1 MLNKKKLG
9 VLISV
14 LVAANL
20 SANEPKQ
27 IDYEFEMIQKTIP
40 KTKIVKYKKSILD
53 GFYNVYFENG
63 NMVYVNPFKNLIL
76 FGEILT
82 STGNSISATE
92 REQWKKELA
101 DGGNIV
107 DPQERVISELKKTTD
122 ENKKWNMDLVSN
134 GIVDGKGGN
143 KNYKV
148 VIVESPTCPHCNSLN
163 KYLET
168 FENTTYRYLSNV
180 PLTKKLYKDKYGI
193 AEPDKKLQEQ
203 GDLIASKIK
212 GIGVPFGIVID
223 ENNNIVE
230 TIIGFSDQN
239 KTSLETWDK
248 YLK

>member
-1 MLNKKKLG
+1 MLNRKILG
-9 VLISV
+9 GLISV

-107 DPQERVISELKKTTD
+107 DPQERVISELKKIKNWTL
-122 ENKKWNMDLVSN
+122 EEKKQLK
-134 GIVDGKGGN
+134 I
-143 KNYKV
+143 
-148 VIVESPTCPHCNSLN
+148 
-163 KYLET
+163 
-168 FENTTYRYLSNV
+168 
-180 PLTKKLYKDKYGI
+180 I
-193 AEPDKKLQEQ
+193 AEKNKQISYIMKD
-203 GDLIASKIK
+203 GDVAS
-212 GIGVPFGIVID
+212 FY
-223 ENNNIVE
+223 
-230 TIIGFSDQN
+230 S
-239 KTSLETWDK
+239 SLE
-248 YLK
+248 

>member
-1 MLNKKKLG
+1 MLNRKILG
-9 VLISV
+9 GLISV

-101 DGGNIV
+101 DGGTIV
-107 DPQERVISELKKTTD
+107 DPQERTISELKKTTD

-163 KYLET
+163 KYLGT
-168 FENTTYRYLSNV
+168 FENTTYRYFSNE
-180 PLTKKLYKDKYGI
+180 PLTKNLYKDKYGI
-193 AEPDKKLQEQ
+193 TDPDKKLQEQ

-239 KTSLETWDK
+239 KTSLETWNK

>member
-82 STGNSISATE
+82 STGNSIRATE

-143 KNYKV
+143 KNYKD

>member
-1 MLNKKKLG
+1 MLNRKILG
-9 VLISV
+9 GLISV

-168 FENTTYRYLSNV
+168 FENTTYRYFSNE

-193 AEPDKKLQEQ
+193 TDPDKKLQEQ

-239 KTSLETWDK
+239 KTSLETWNK